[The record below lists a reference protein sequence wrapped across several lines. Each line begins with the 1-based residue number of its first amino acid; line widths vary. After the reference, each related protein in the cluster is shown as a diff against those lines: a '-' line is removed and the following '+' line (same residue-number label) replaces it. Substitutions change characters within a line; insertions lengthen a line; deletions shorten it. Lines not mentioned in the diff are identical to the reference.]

1 MIEKVLSLILDIC
14 FLPFR
19 LAILLLEI
27 VSSPIRLPILWVVK
41 YLLSKSSIQKGFHSS
56 MLGRI
61 YTLAF
66 KGLIL
71 ALASVAAIYTIQ
83 WIFSLSNISSVAIAF
98 YSGLPTWMVKGFY
111 LSEIPLISLLPKFAI
126 NLFHFNLIYFD
137 VSGVSNFILAQITKS
152 DYALNLILAI
162 LAVFTELT
170 FVAMLVSS
178 TVVDTVISFSET
190 LKQMSIGSKMKDIA
204 NDIDS
209 LDKSKKD
216 RRYLQEKLNSIADAI
231 RN

>member
-1 MIEKVLSLILDIC
+1 MIERILSLILDIC

-19 LAILLLEI
+19 VAILLLEI
-27 VSSPIRLPILWVVK
+27 VSSPIRIPILWVTK
-41 YLLSKSSIQKGFHSS
+41 YFLHKSSLRKGFHSS
-56 MLGRI
+56 MLGKI
-61 YTLAF
+61 YTVAV

-71 ALASVAAIYTIQ
+71 ALASIVAIYLIQ
-83 WIFSLSNISSVAIAF
+83 WIFSLSNITSIAIAF
-98 YSGLPTWMVKGFY
+98 YSTLPAWITKGFY
-111 LSEIPLISLLPKFAI
+111 LSQVPVISFLPEFAI
-126 NLFHFNLIYFD
+126 NLFHFNSIYFD
-137 VSGVSNFILAQITKS
+137 LSGISNFILAQITKS
-152 DYALNLILAI
+152 DYALNLVLAI

-178 TVVDTVISFSET
+178 AVVDTVISFSET

-209 LDKSKKD
+209 LDKAKKD
-216 RRYLQEKLNSIADAI
+216 RRYLQEKLNSMADSI